1 ETSVNYCFS
10 ISVFVRKLPTINNP
24 AVMKLH
30 FIKYLPVFV
39 VPLVVF
45 CSLSANN
52 IFSFFALFFIFF
64 LVPAIELFT
73 DGSARNL
80 DQIEEMA
87 VKEDKVYDY
96 LLYIMVPLQFLLL
109 WYFLNQIGNIYT
121 PFYVKLG
128 MTTAMGISCGVLGI
142 NVAHELGHRSNRF
155 EQLLAKTL
163 LLSSLYMH
171 FFIEHNRG
179 HHKNVA
185 TELDPA
191 SSRYGENVYS
201 FYFRS
206 ITDGFLS
213 AWRLEAK
220 RLKKLNKKVLTFENE
235 MIRFQIIQL
244 SLCFCVFW
252 FFGWAVLLYFIS
264 AALFGIL
271 MLETVNYIEHYG
283 LTRQKNGDYF
293 ERTRPMH
300 SWNSNHPLG
309 RLLLFELSRHSDHH
323 FLASRKYQILRHHD
337 DSPQMPTGYAGM
349 MMLALLPPMWFS
361 VMNRRIKRFRME
373 GHGS

>member
-1 ETSVNYCFS
+1 
-10 ISVFVRKLPTINNP
+10 
-24 AVMKLH
+24 M
-30 FIKYLPVFV
+30 
-39 VPLVVF
+39 
-45 CSLSANN
+45 
-52 IFSFFALFFIFF
+52 
-64 LVPAIELFT
+64 PAIELFT

-361 VMNRRIKRFRME
+361 VMNRRIKRHRIE

>member
-1 ETSVNYCFS
+1 
-10 ISVFVRKLPTINNP
+10 
-24 AVMKLH
+24 MKLH
-30 FIKYLPVFV
+30 SIKYLTVFV

-52 IFSFFALFFIFF
+52 IFSFFAVFFIFF
-64 LVPAIELFT
+64 IVPVIELFT
-73 DGSARNL
+73 DGSTRNL
-80 DQIEEMA
+80 DEIEESV
-87 VKEDKVYDY
+87 VKEDEAYDF
-96 LLYIMVPLQFLLL
+96 LLYSMVPVQIFLL
-109 WYFLNQIGNIYT
+109 WYFLYQIGDIHT
-121 PFYVKLG
+121 PLYVKLG

-142 NVAHELGHRSNRF
+142 NAAHELGHRNNKF
-155 EQLLAKTL
+155 EQFLSKTL
-163 LLSSLYMH
+163 LLTSLYMH

-191 SSRYGENVYS
+191 SSRYGENIYS

-206 ITDGFLS
+206 IPDGFLS

-220 RLKKLNKKVLTFENE
+220 RLKKLNKKVLVFENE
-235 MIRFQIIQL
+235 MIRFQFMQFL
-244 SLCFCVFW
+244 LCLCIFW
-252 FFGWAVLLYFIS
+252 FFGWTVLLYFIS
-264 AALFGIL
+264 AAFIGIL

-283 LTRQKNGDYF
+283 LSRQRKGDHF
-293 ERTRPMH
+293 ERTRPLH

-309 RLLLFELSRHSDHH
+309 RLMLFELSRHSDHH

-349 MMLALLPPMWFS
+349 MVLALLPPMWFS
-361 VMNRRIKRFRME
+361 VMNKRIERFRMV
-373 GHGS
+373 GHSQ